1 LIFILQFSISNFQAQ
16 VHPTY
21 QRVEPIRPS
30 AVRTTQLRTAAVPAM
45 RQIAAPTAVASV
57 SPSSASLN
65 PNASDFVPTR
75 TPTAEQSGVEASPA
89 TPQAATP
96 ATTTPVTASTTT
108 STAPAVSPAA
118 TAAAPPTVPVVE
130 ATPSTS
136 GATATI
142 TQAATP
148 AAAAPATV
156 TPAATTPQVV
166 TPTSTPA
173 TAPKLHSVEEIESI
187 IPSSHVM
194 PGVVAQPGPSS
205 MTASVAPT
213 MKR

>member
-1 LIFILQFSISNFQAQ
+1 
-16 VHPTY
+16 
-21 QRVEPIRPS
+21 VEPIRPS

-148 AAAAPATV
+148 AAATPAAAAPATV